1 MLEMLTEEEAAATG
15 AELRAVAARAARL
28 SGNSGNS
35 GNIVTQLC
43 R

>member
-15 AELRAVAARAARL
+15 AELRAVAARVAML
-28 SGNSGNS
+28 SGNS

>member
-15 AELRAVAARAARL
+15 AELRAVATRAARL
-28 SGNSGNS
+28 SGNS